1 MSIIRLIHIRIDPS
15 EKEKAVQGVQGVR
28 AGDSV
33 RDCDV
38 ALTSMTRH
46 AISACE
52 IGEQVTLRS
61 TLVA

>member
-15 EKEKAVQGVQGVR
+15 EKEKAVQGVR